1 MVKVT
6 FEQINNK
13 LSLRLIG
20 HAGQAEIGKDIVC
33 ASCSILAYTVAEF
46 IREANNAGYLKTT
59 PEIKLESGDSVI
71 SCQPIDELL
80 IDIQNIYLFAE
91 KGYELLAQN
100 YPQYVE
106 LKQFGQPD
114 EA

>member
-6 FEQINNK
+6 FEEKDNK
-13 LSLRLIG
+13 LTLTLKG

-33 ASCSILAYTVAEF
+33 ASCSILAYTVAQF
-46 IREANNAGYLKTT
+46 VGEANYQGDLKSV
-59 PEIKLESGDSVI
+59 PILNLASGDTVI
-71 SCQPIDELL
+71 SCEPSEEIIHEMR
-80 IDIQNIYLFAE
+80 NIYRFAE
-91 KGYELLAQN
+91 MGYHLLVYN

-106 LKQFGQPD
+106 LTPFGQPD

>member
-6 FEQINNK
+6 FEQINNR
-13 LSLRLIG
+13 LILRLQG

-33 ASCSILAYTVAEF
+33 ASCSILAYTLAQFV
-46 IREANNAGYLKTT
+46 READNAGYLKIP
-59 PEIKLESGDSVI
+59 PEIKLESGNTVI

-80 IDIQNIYLFAE
+80 IDMQNMYIFAE
-91 KGYELLAQN
+91 KGYQLLAQS

-106 LKQFGQPD
+106 LNQFNQPD